1 MTERMYEKKGHMRVT
16 VDLEVND
23 ELMDVFKDALSK
35 ASTQLPELLRRN
47 NTEKNN
53 GK

>member
-1 MTERMYEKKGHMRVT
+1 MYEKKGHMRVI

-23 ELMDVFKDALSK
+23 ELMEVFKDTLSK

-53 GK
+53 DKATC